1 MAVGNSVYIC
11 RAAGWKVFAKF
22 LGLLASIT
30 RAWLSACGELFSVAN
45 ELRMLLMGRRQCGM
59 DLVLE
64 YFKEKGRCHTI
75 HASVSLPEDK

>member
-1 MAVGNSVYIC
+1 
-11 RAAGWKVFAKF
+11 
-22 LGLLASIT
+22 
-30 RAWLSACGELFSVAN
+30 
-45 ELRMLLMGRRQCGM
+45 MGRRQCGM